1 MTINGSA
8 QQIAVGDFTG
18 DGRQDIA
25 VSHSA
30 GGVDVLPRNAFGF
43 DAPVFAS
50 ASVNSPMEAG
60 DFNTDGRQDL
70 LTSNG
75 ASGGLQANFSV
86 MPRVCTVDLNLTG
99 ALPNGTAGQNYSKT
113 IYANG
118 GIAPY
123 NFTVSGLPNG
133 LNFITTA
140 DSVTIFGNPSIGGQ
154 FNVSINI
161 SDSNPFSETNL
172 APQSANQLTQVLPLQ
187 IAFAPSAANVS
198 ISGKVLTA
206 NGASLTNAMVILT
219 DQDGNSRT
227 TKTSAFGY
235 FRFDEVEAGQIYIIS
250 VNSKRYQ
257 FTPQIISVNEE
268 ITELNLTANE

>member
-75 ASGGLQANFSV
+75 ASG
-86 MPRVCTVDLNLTG
+86 
-99 ALPNGTAGQNYSKT
+99 
-113 IYANG
+113 
-118 GIAPY
+118 
-123 NFTVSGLPNG
+123 
-133 LNFITTA
+133 
-140 DSVTIFGNPSIGGQ
+140 
-154 FNVSINI
+154 
-161 SDSNPFSETNL
+161 
-172 APQSANQLTQVLPLQ
+172 
-187 IAFAPSAANVS
+187 
-198 ISGKVLTA
+198 
-206 NGASLTNAMVILT
+206 
-219 DQDGNSRT
+219 
-227 TKTSAFGY
+227 
-235 FRFDEVEAGQIYIIS
+235 
-250 VNSKRYQ
+250 
-257 FTPQIISVNEE
+257 
-268 ITELNLTANE
+268 